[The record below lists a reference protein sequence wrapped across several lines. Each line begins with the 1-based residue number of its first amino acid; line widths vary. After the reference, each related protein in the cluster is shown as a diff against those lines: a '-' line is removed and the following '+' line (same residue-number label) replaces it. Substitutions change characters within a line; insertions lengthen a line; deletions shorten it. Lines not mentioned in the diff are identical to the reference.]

1 VAPYI
6 WRSFNSWPPLPKA
19 EDTIMAK
26 VEIYASMWCGF
37 CHRAKALLN
46 AKGVE
51 FIEYDV
57 DSDASGRRDM
67 MARGGGSTVP
77 QIFIDDKPI
86 GGCDE
91 LYALEGA
98 GRLDALLG
106 APSPE
111 ESRHG

>member
-1 VAPYI
+1 MAPYI
-6 WRSFNSWPPLPKA
+6 WRSLKSWPQWPQA
-19 EDTIMAK
+19 EDGIMAK

-51 FIEYDV
+51 FVEYDV
-57 DSDASGRRDM
+57 DADASGRRDM
-67 MARGGGSTVP
+67 MARGGGNTVP

-91 LYALEGA
+91 LYALESA
-98 GRLDALLG
+98 DRLDALLG

-111 ESRHG
+111 ESGNG